1 MNKVQPDYVVHW
13 VQPLNGALRII
24 EEAQGASL
32 LDVFGF
38 ECGIHSVIIAPE
50 DAQHA
55 AEALG
60 SQGAELSKALDAFF
74 TGKGNMLSDVMDVLD
89 RAQTVY
95 TYEPM
100 QENRSSQT

>member
-1 MNKVQPDYVVHW
+1 MNKTQPDYVVQW
-13 VQPLNGALRII
+13 VRPLNGGLHII
-24 EEAQGASL
+24 EEAQGISL

-55 AEALG
+55 AKAFG
-60 SQGAELSKALDAFF
+60 SEGAELSKVLDAFF
-74 TGKGNMLSDVMDVLD
+74 AAKGNMLSDVMDILD
-89 RAQTVY
+89 RVQVAY

-100 QENRSSQT
+100 QEQRGPQT